1 MRNTIITV
9 HAEVCGVHRFTKP
22 RRAMTAPAD
31 NLSVMTPNPAL
42 AQRPPRHDDHR
53 FARAKR
59 HQRLLMQELGVRASV
74 PIVSL
79 VFAAILTVSL
89 GMAVSPIIRLAARTS
104 LLMNVPWY
112 LIFRAG
118 RTGRVFAY

>member
-1 MRNTIITV
+1 MQTPIYTF
-9 HAEVCGVHRFTKP
+9 HAKVGVVLVFP
-22 RRAMTAPAD
+22 CPPGPMPAPAD

-42 AQRPPRHDDHR
+42 AQGPPAHDDHP

-74 PIVSL
+74 SIVIL
-79 VFAAILTVSL
+79 VFAEILTVSL
-89 GMAVSPIIRLAARTS
+89 GMAVSPIIRLAALTS

-118 RTGRVFAY
+118 RTGRV